1 MNLFAPR
8 VRGPSDPNEGHHLR
22 INS

>member
-8 VRGPSDPNEGHHLR
+8 VRDPSDPNEGHHPR